1 MATAVNERS
10 DIVKELA
17 EDWVIIEAL
26 MSGTRAMRDG
36 EQKFMPRWPNEEV
49 DSYKARIATATLF
62 PAYRRTVS
70 VMAGK
75 PFAKAVTMQ
84 ENNAPQIFQ
93 WAEDIDQQGVNLH
106 SFCADMFAEAM
117 AYGLCGILVDYP
129 DTVVRDAQGNIVGR
143 PQRTVAQAEA
153 MGLRPYWVRVKHNQ
167 ILGWRASL
175 RGGKMQFDQLR
186 IAEAVEEPDG
196 PFGSKWIAQVRELF
210 PGGWRLWRDVGG
222 KGWELYQEGVT
233 SLNYVPF
240 VPVYGKR
247 EAFMVGRPP
256 LLDLAYLNVKHWQS
270 QSDQDTILH
279 VARVPILAMIGAEDE
294 TGLVVGA
301 QSAVKLPI
309 GADLKFVE
317 HSGAAITAGKDS
329 LAALEEQ
336 MIQTGAELLVKKP
349 GDRSATE
356 AANDAEAN
364 KSDLQRMVE
373 DFEDAIDLALQYTAD
388 YGRVQAGSISL
399 FKDFG
404 AATLSDAS
412 AQLIVALQAAGMISK
427 GRAIEEMK
435 RRGILDAEVDA
446 EVELALADSEGPLL
460 GDMTNEDE
468 Q

>member
-1 MATAVNERS
+1 MAIAVNEQS
-10 DIVKELA
+10 DIIKELA
-17 EDWVIIEAL
+17 QEWAVLEPL
-26 MSGTRAMRDG
+26 MAGTAAMRAG
-36 EQKFMPRWPNEEV
+36 AQKFLPRWPNEEL
-49 DSYKARIATATLF
+49 DSYQSRLATATLF

-75 PFAKAVTMQ
+75 PFAKAVTLQ
-84 ENNAPQIFQ
+84 DNNAPQIFQ
-93 WAEDIDQQGVNLH
+93 WAEDIDQQGVSLH
-106 SFCADMFAEAM
+106 AFCAEMFAEAL
-117 AYGLCGILVDYP
+117 AFGLCGILVDYP
-129 DTVVRDAQGNIVGR
+129 DTTVRDAQGRIVGR

-153 MGLRPYWVRVKHNQ
+153 MGLRPYWVRYKHNQ

-186 IAEAVEEPDG
+186 LLESVEEPDG
-196 PFGSKWIAQVRELF
+196 DFGSKWIPQVRVLY
-210 PGGWRLWRDVGG
+210 PGGWQLWRATE
-222 KGWELYQEGVT
+222 KNGWSLYQEGT
-233 SLNYVPF
+233 TTLSYVPF
-240 VPVYGKR
+240 VPIYGKR

-256 LLDLAYLNVKHWQS
+256 LLDLAYLNIKHWQS

-294 TGLVVGA
+294 TSLTVGA

-317 HSGAAITAGKDS
+317 HSGAAIAAGKES

-373 DFEDAIDLALQYTAD
+373 DFEDSIDLALQYTAD
-388 YGRVQAGSISL
+388 YGRVQAGNISL

-404 AATLSDAS
+404 AGTLSDAS
-412 AQLIVALQAAGMISK
+412 AQLILAMQASGLISK
-427 GRAIEEMK
+427 KRAITEMK
-435 RRGILDAEVDA
+435 RRGMLDAEVDA
-446 EVELALADSEGPLL
+446 EVELALAESEGPLL
-460 GDMTNEDE
+460 GNMTNEDE